1 MVSLPLEAVPPVDER
16 IAALEA
22 ALVAATAERDKLAE
36 EREKLAEERDKLAS
50 ERAQLRA
57 AYERVLE
64 ELELLRRRLF
74 VAKAERVDTKQIELE
89 FMLKKGELDQLAGA
103 IPGEADRKEDE
114 GSDGDGTKR
123 RKSSK
128 KPSGRRSAESLDH
141 LPETRVVVPCDL
153 PDGATIIGEETSTKL
168 GWQRGGPIKLVIV
181 RTKYKVET
189 DAGPLLETTPKP
201 PELLERS
208 LAAPS
213 LLAHIAVDKFAD
225 GLPLYR
231 QEERFERLGLT
242 LDRGTMSRWLE
253 DLGATCGATVVESMR
268 KDALEHAFCI
278 ATDASGL
285 AVQPIPTAEKKRQAC
300 RKGHIFVFVAD
311 KDHVFFEYTPKE
323 TSRAVSR
330 MFHGFSGYVQA
341 DAKSVFDV
349 LFTPPDERPP
359 PDDGEVKDLGERRE
373 VGCWSHARRNFWE
386 SAIAKNAVAREA
398 LFRIARFF
406 DKDASWRGEAPATIK
421 ARRDQ
426 HLRPEMEAF
435 FAWATAEYDKVK
447 DQRGS
452 LRSAFGYALRQ
463 KDALM
468 RVCDDGRLH
477 LDNNRSERALR
488 TLAVGRKNWL
498 FVGSDDHANSAANL
512 LSLIASARLHK
523 LDPESYLRDLIRV
536 LPHWPKD
543 RYLELAPK
551 HWAHTRS
558 RLDGAQLD
566 AELGPL
572 HVPEPPQQQPSP
584 D

>member
-1 MVSLPLEAVPPVDER
+1 MLSRTPETEPSADER

-22 ALVAATAERDKLAE
+22 ALAAATAERDKLAD
-36 EREKLAEERDKLAS
+36 ERDKLAD
-50 ERAQLRA
+50 ERAKLRA

-64 ELELLRRRLF
+64 ELTLLRRRLF

-89 FMLKKGELDQLAGA
+89 FLLKKAELDQLAGA
-103 IPGEADRKEDE
+103 VPGETDNGEDEADPSEDE
-114 GSDGDGTKR
+114 GSGGDEPRR
-123 RKSSK
+123 RKKSK
-128 KPSGRRSAESLDH
+128 KPSGRRSPESLDH

-153 PDGATIIGEETSTKL
+153 PEGATVIGEETSTKL
-168 GWQRGGPIKLVIV
+168 GWLRGGPVKLVVV

-189 DAGPLLETTPKP
+189 DAGPLLETAPKP

-231 QEERFERLGLT
+231 QEERFVRIGLE
-242 LDRGTMSRWLE
+242 LNRGTMSRWLE

-285 AVQPIPTAEKKRQAC
+285 AVQPIPTADKKRQPC
-300 RKGHIFVFVAD
+300 RKGHLFVFVAD

-359 PDDGEVKDLGERRE
+359 PEDGEEKDLGERRE
-373 VGCWSHARRNFWE
+373 VGCWSHARRKFWE
-386 SAIAKNAVAREA
+386 AAIAKNVVARGA
-398 LFRIARFF
+398 LFRIKRFF

-426 HLRPEMEAF
+426 HLRPEMDAF
-435 FAWATAEYDKVK
+435 FAWATAEYAKVQ

-488 TLAVGRKNWL
+488 PLAVGRKNWL
-498 FVGSDDHANSAANL
+498 FVGSDDHASSAANL
-512 LSLIASARLHK
+512 LTLIASARLHR
-523 LDPESYLRDLIRV
+523 LDPELYLRDLIRV
-536 LPHWPKD
+536 LPHWPKG
-543 RYLELAPK
+543 RYLELSPK

-558 RLDGAQLD
+558 RLDKAQLD

-572 HVPEPPQQQPSP
+572 HVPEPPQQ
-584 D
+584 